1 MSIAAAVSILAA
13 LIGWTNAWSSS
24 RLFIKSM
31 AMTISRPVIFMRAI
45 LIQHRKAMIETV
57 RVAALQMNC
66 RLADTA
72 TNLAQAEALLAEV
85 AGQADIACL
94 PELFTTGYNLDEL
107 GEALFDLA
115 EPVPATPNDAA
126 GPTVVRLGQLAA
138 QLDLAIIAG
147 LAECDP
153 VTTGL
158 LYDSVVLIN
167 RHGQICGRYRKSH
180 LYPAEHRYFRPGQ
193 TLPVFELDGLRVGL
207 AICFEAAFPP
217 IFSTLALQGAQIVF
231 NPSAVP
237 VGYGY
242 LQDVRTCARAQ
253 DNQLF
258 VAAINHVGPE
268 GGVTYCGQSQIA
280 DPRGD
285 VVAQAVATQPAA
297 IVAELNLALIRH
309 QRLQEPIL
317 RGFQPDLYRFQNL

>member
-1 MSIAAAVSILAA
+1 MS
-13 LIGWTNAWSSS
+13 
-24 RLFIKSM
+24 
-31 AMTISRPVIFMRAI
+31 
-45 LIQHRKAMIETV
+45 ETV
-57 RVAALQMNC
+57 RVAAIQMNC
-66 RLADTA
+66 RLADVA
-72 TNLAQAEALLAEV
+72 ANLAQAETLLAQV

-107 GEALFDLA
+107 GEALFELA
-115 EPVPATPNDAA
+115 EPVPATPGDAA
-126 GPTVVRLGQLAA
+126 GPTIGRLCQLAA

-147 LAECDP
+147 LAERDP
-153 VTTGL
+153 LVTGL

-167 RHGQICGRYRKSH
+167 RRGQLSGRYRKSH
-180 LYPAEHRYFRPGQ
+180 LYPAEHRVFRPGQ
-193 TLPVFELDGLRVGL
+193 TLPVFELDGWRVGL

-242 LQDVRTCARAQ
+242 LQDVRTQARAQ
-253 DNQLF
+253 DNQIF
-258 VAAINHVGPE
+258 VMAVNHVGAE
-268 GGVTYCGQSQIA
+268 GQVIYCGQSQIA

-285 VVAQAVATQPAA
+285 VLAVAAADQPDA
-297 IVAELNLALIRH
+297 IVAELDLDLIRD

-317 RGFQPDLYRFQNL
+317 RGFLPGLYQFQNL